1 MVKELICIK
10 CPKGCRLKVDT
21 ETLEVIGNSC
31 INGVN
36 YGKTEVTNP
45 VRTITTTIRLNN
57 GSINVVSVKSDK
69 PVPKEL
75 MFKCMEVI
83 NKTSIDAPVKIG
95 DIAVHNILNTGCNI
109 VVTRNVE
116 KVDIH

>member
-10 CPKGCRLKVDT
+10 CPRGCRLKVDT
-21 ETLEVIGNSC
+21 DTLEVSGNSC
-31 INGVN
+31 INGEN

-45 VRTITTTIRLNN
+45 VRTITTTMKLNN

-69 PVPKEL
+69 PVPKGL
-75 MFKCMEVI
+75 MFKCMEII
-83 NKTSIDAPVKIG
+83 NKTVLEAPVKIG
-95 DIAVHNILNTGCNI
+95 DIAVNNILDTGCNI

-116 KVDIH
+116 KKII